1 MKFVRFNHR
10 GSIGFG
16 TLDSENRIHVM
27 EGDMFSEPVET
38 GTILALDQVKLLI
51 PTNPNAMIA
60 LWNNSLQQ
68 IAKLNREV
76 PKEALWFM
84 KPSSSFCTDGDGI
97 VYPRGETQRVVLEG
111 ELGIVIGRTCRS
123 VDASRAAEVIFGYT
137 MINDVTAQDM
147 VGRDATFPQYTR
159 AKGFDTF
166 GVFGP
171 VIATGIDPMTLRI
184 ESYLNGKQ
192 CQNYP
197 VTDLAFSPYQ
207 IVAEISRTV
216 TLRPGDVIACG
227 TSLGVE
233 PMQPGDTVEVRI
245 EGIGSL
251 TNSVIE
257 N

>member
-1 MKFVRFNHR
+1 MKFVRYSLQ
-10 GSIGFG
+10 GVVGFG
-16 TLDSENRIHVM
+16 TLDSENRIHIM
-27 EGDMFSEPVET
+27 EGDMFSSPVAT
-38 GTILALDQVKLLI
+38 GKTLPLDQVKLLT
-51 PTNPNAMIA
+51 PTSPGAMIA
-60 LWNNSLQQ
+60 LWNNSMQQ
-68 IAKLNREV
+68 ITKLNREV
-76 PKEALWFM
+76 PKEALWFL
-84 KPSSSFCTDGDGI
+84 KPSSSFCTHGDSI
-97 VYPRGETQRVVLEG
+97 IYPRGETQRVVLEG
-111 ELGIVIGRTCRS
+111 ELGIVIGKTCRS
-123 VDASRAAEVIFGYT
+123 IDAGKAAEVIFGYT

-147 VGRDATFPQYTR
+147 VGRDGTFPQYTR

-171 VIATGIDPMTLRI
+171 MIETDVDPMTLRI

-197 VTDLAFSPYQ
+197 VSDLAFSPYQ

-251 TNSVIE
+251 TNRVVD
-257 N
+257 

>member
-1 MKFVRFNHR
+1 MKFVRYSLQ
-10 GSIGFG
+10 GVVGFG
-16 TLDSENRIHVM
+16 TLDSENRIQIM
-27 EGDMFSEPVET
+27 EGDMFSSPAAT
-38 GTILALDQVKLLI
+38 GKTLSLDQVKLLT
-51 PTNPNAMIA
+51 PTSPGAMIA
-60 LWNNSLQQ
+60 LWNNSMQQ
-68 IAKLNREV
+68 ITKLNREV
-76 PKEALWFM
+76 PKEALWFL
-84 KPSSSFCTDGDGI
+84 KPSSSFCTHGDSI

-123 VDASRAAEVIFGYT
+123 IDASNAAEVIFGYT

-147 VGRDATFPQYTR
+147 VGRDSTFPQYTR

-171 VIATGIDPMTLRI
+171 MIETDIDPMTLRI
-184 ESYLNGKQ
+184 ESYLNGRQ

-197 VTDLAFSPYQ
+197 VSDLAFSPYQ

-251 TNSVIE
+251 INRVVE
-257 N
+257 